1 MMMQTSTATAAAV
14 FAAGLLEGVGVPWP
28 GAVIIAGA
36 AASLGNGG
44 VDIPLVGLCFT
55 AGYCLGSIVQY
66 VLGRLLG
73 PVILN
78 WLPAT
83 QRAKLDALTA
93 RHGTAVVLWT
103 RPLAAGNYVSIPAG
117 MIRMPVPKFVLYT
130 FLGIAPW
137 AASMAAG
144 GWFLGG
150 QVEAIS
156 ALLAQWFL
164 PGILLFAGG
173 LALVKLVKMLRHRTT
188 ATA

>member
-1 MMMQTSTATAAAV
+1 MMMQQTFTATTAAV
-14 FAAGLLEGVGVPWP
+14 FAAGLLEGAGVPWP

-36 AASLGNGG
+36 AASLGNGFA
-44 VDIPLVGLCFT
+44 DIPLVAMAFA

-66 VLGRLLG
+66 ILGRLLG
-73 PVILN
+73 PVILA
-78 WLPAT
+78 WLPAA
-83 QRAKLDALTA
+83 QRAKVDALTA

-117 MIRMPVPKFVLYT
+117 MVRMPVPKFVLYT

-150 QVEAIS
+150 QIA
-156 ALLAQWFL
+156 ALTQWFL
-164 PGILLFAGG
+164 PAALLFAV
-173 LALVKLVKMLRHRTT
+173 ALILMKVVKSLRHR
-188 ATA
+188 AAAV